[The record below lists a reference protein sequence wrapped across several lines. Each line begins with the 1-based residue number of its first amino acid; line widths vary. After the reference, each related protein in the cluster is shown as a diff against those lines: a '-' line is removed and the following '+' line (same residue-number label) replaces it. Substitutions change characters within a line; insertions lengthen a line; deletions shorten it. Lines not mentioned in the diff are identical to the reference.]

1 MQKKVDILTDI
12 LKTIRNERQRN
23 YAISLVSDLITVIN
37 NQEKEILGL
46 MAWKTDNNRNDI
58 EIELEKYVL
67 ILISFGFTQKF
78 ISNIRKESVIFI
90 AKNRRSFE
98 KKPPELFK
106 NIDHWLM
113 VFELE
118 NERQPKDFNEL
129 KIFIKNAKD

>member
-12 LKTIRNERQRN
+12 LKAIRNERQRN
-23 YAISLVSDLITVIN
+23 YAISLVSDLINVIN

-46 MAWKTDNNRNDI
+46 MAWKTDNKKQDI
-58 EIELEKYVL
+58 ELELEKYVL

-78 ISNIRKESVIFI
+78 ISNIRKESVLFI
-90 AKNRRSFE
+90 AKNRKSFE

-118 NERQPKDFNEL
+118 NERQPNDFNEL
-129 KIFIKNAKD
+129 KIFIKNARD